1 MGIINGANLRK
12 ALYYLKRNGIRKTYY
27 GIREKLDMSRLLVWQ
42 YNPPG
47 QEELERQ
54 RREAAEKGFTA
65 GFSIV
70 VPAYRTPGEYLRQLL
85 ESVLGQ
91 SYGRW
96 ELILADA
103 TEDDSV
109 RQILADFQAER
120 GLDERIRYHRLQ
132 ENKGIA
138 ENTNEGIALA
148 RMEYV
153 GLLDHDDFLGENALY
168 EVAKAVEEQ
177 RDRGIVPQLIYTDE
191 DKCSGD
197 RSRFYEPN
205 VKGGFNF
212 EMLLTN
218 NYICHFMVLKRELI
232 QELKLRKEFD
242 GAQDFDLALR
252 AAGRLEGREEE
263 IINIPRVL
271 YHWRCHE
278 SSTAEN
284 PMSKLYAYEAGRRA
298 VQDFA
303 DKKGWQVR
311 VRDTA
316 HLGFY
321 EISYSQLPPRERKN
335 IAAVGGRIIGKG
347 CVMGG
352 RMSEQGEVFYKG
364 LPGHYSGY
372 MHRAVLA
379 QEAEAL
385 DIRNLAVVEDCRGL
399 VEEITGIPY
408 ATAKGSHVFDAF
420 RLPEH
425 TDYAAL
431 SLQVSRALREKG
443 YKLLYL
449 PGQVPDV
456 IIRADGTPKAIC
468 KVKAADS

>member
-1 MGIINGANLRK
+1 MGIINMANLRK
-12 ALYYLKRNGIRKTYY
+12 ALYYLKRNGFRKTYY
-27 GIREKLDMSRLLVWQ
+27 GIREKLDMSGLSVRQ
-42 YNPPG
+42 CNPPR

-54 RREAAEKGFTA
+54 RCEAAEKGFTA
-65 GFSIV
+65 SFSIV

-85 ESVLGQ
+85 ESVLEQ

-103 TEDDSV
+103 TDDDSV

-120 GLDERIRYHRLQ
+120 GHDERIRYHRLR
-132 ENKGIA
+132 ENRGIA

-153 GLLDHDDFLGENALY
+153 GLLDHDDFLEKSALY
-168 EVAKAVEEQ
+168 ELARVVEEYKG
-177 RDRGIVPQLIYTDE
+177 RGIVPRLLYTDE

-197 RSRFYEPN
+197 RSRFYEAN
-205 VKGGFNF
+205 VKGGFDF

-218 NYICHFMVLKRELI
+218 NYICHFMVLERELI
-232 QELKLRKEFD
+232 QELKLRKEYD
-242 GAQDFDLALR
+242 GAQDFDLVLR
-252 AAGRLEGREEE
+252 AADRLEGRKEE
-263 IINIPRVL
+263 IVNIPRVL

-303 DKKGWQVR
+303 NGKGWQAL

-321 EISYSQLPPRERKN
+321 EIIYSQLPPRERRD
-335 IAAVGGRIIGKG
+335 IGAVGGRIIGRG
-347 CVMGG
+347 RVMGG

-364 LPGHYSGY
+364 LPEHYSGY

-379 QEAEAL
+379 QEAETL
-385 DIRNLAVVEDCRGL
+385 DIRNMAVAEDCRGC
-399 VEEITGIPY
+399 VEEIAGIPY
-408 ATAKGSHVFDAF
+408 VTVKGFSVFDVS

-431 SLQVSRALREKG
+431 SLRVSRALREKG

-456 IIRADGTPKAIC
+456 KIRPDGTLKERKAYR
-468 KVKAADS
+468 